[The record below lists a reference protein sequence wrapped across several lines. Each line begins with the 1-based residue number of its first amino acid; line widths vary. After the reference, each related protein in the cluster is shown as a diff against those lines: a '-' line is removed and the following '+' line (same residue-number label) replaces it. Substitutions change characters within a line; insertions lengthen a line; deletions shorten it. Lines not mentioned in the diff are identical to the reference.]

1 MLNLLRSKWRRL
13 FSPKG
18 LVLLAALF
26 AAAGF
31 VAVYVEV
38 IERIDR
44 ALALRQGPPQKVE
57 IQHFKPG
64 LHEGP
69 VREVYVSAEA
79 AFDHA
84 VMVRL
89 PDDRE
94 AVRALVI
101 PLHAVTDADGPQE
114 TTAVMGLLYHPITPD
129 VPEPTD
135 PRSFADA
142 VFGQGVNGTLIDV
155 NGILADRRSFE
166 PLADAA
172 FAEMGVMVT
181 DSVLG
186 IRPFAGRRGAML
198 GTRPE
203 PRLIQALF
211 ITSLGLFA
219 VAAAIAFQA
228 PAPQPHVYTGDEDE
242 AGTPTQHP
250 SFAPIPTQREIAKE
264 EQALQ
269 TPAEPHWSLK
279 TLGLLATGVQKVVQ
293 RLKSRRS
300 HQEDEA
306 L

>member
-1 MLNLLRSKWRRL
+1 MLNWIRSKCRRA

-38 IERIDR
+38 IERVDR
-44 ALALRQGPPQKVE
+44 ALALRQGPPQMVA
-57 IQHFKPG
+57 IQDFRPG

-69 VREVYVSAEA
+69 VREVYVRAEA

-89 PDDRE
+89 PDARE

-101 PLHAVTDADGPQE
+101 PLHAATVDGAGSDYP
-114 TTAVMGLLYHPITPD
+114 AGMGLLYHPITPD

-142 VFGQGVNGTLIDV
+142 VLGPGLNGTLIDV
-155 NGILADRRSFE
+155 NGFLADRRAFE

-186 IRPFAGRRGAML
+186 IQPFAGRRTAML
-198 GTRPE
+198 ETRPE

-228 PAPQPHVYTGDEDE
+228 PAPRLAPAAGDDDE
-242 AGTPTQHP
+242 ARTQSQHP
-250 SFAPIPTQREIAKE
+250 SFARIPTQREIAIE

-269 TPAEPHWSLK
+269 TPIEPHWAKKVLK
-279 TLGLLATGVQKVVQ
+279 WGVQWVVQ
-293 RLKSRRS
+293 KIKNRRS
-300 HQEDEA
+300 RQEDEA
-306 L
+306 P